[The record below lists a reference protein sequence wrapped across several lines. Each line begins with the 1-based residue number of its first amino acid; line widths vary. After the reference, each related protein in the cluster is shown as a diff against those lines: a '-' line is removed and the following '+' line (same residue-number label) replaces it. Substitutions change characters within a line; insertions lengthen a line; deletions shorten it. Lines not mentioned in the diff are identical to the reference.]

1 MPLNERE
8 KHLLNRIEEW
18 ERQLK
23 EYEPTDFE
31 YTYDQWFESTLE
43 KLPDG
48 FKENMNAYIDQW
60 LFYIHASIQ
69 HTNFQKRTIE
79 QLIKKARLEDS
90 SIEDITS
97 MKKLPLEYLD
107 YIASEQIQKHQWISL
122 IQGGLAGTGRPLF
135 FGTDIISMIVINLR
149 AIQIIAATYG
159 FDIQRPFEQ
168 MLSLKIFYVATL
180 PKRFQLEAWNQL
192 WKEVQESDEEY
203 YYYGDENITSSKFI
217 HFSLKQLMKGLAIL
231 TFKNKEK
238 PSILS
243 ITVGAGSNYRFTKSI
258 TQFAQTFYQYR
269 LLKERQE

>member
-192 WKEVQESDEEY
+192 WKEVQESDEY